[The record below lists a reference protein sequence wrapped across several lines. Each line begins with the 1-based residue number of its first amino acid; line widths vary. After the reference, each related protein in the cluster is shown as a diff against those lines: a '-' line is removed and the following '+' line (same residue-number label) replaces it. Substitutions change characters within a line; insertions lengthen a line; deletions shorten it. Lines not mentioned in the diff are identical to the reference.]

1 MKWQQYHYWVTKK
14 KKKKSLHK
22 SFLQKRL
29 FPHGL
34 QLPPIILSILLL
46 SLVTFQKAFLYM
58 EKSLKN
64 INSRT
69 NPHNSGRNNFFSK
82 FNSLIFVIWGFRKK
96 KDDNRPNRKT
106 QTHKTSNQTKKDN
119 LKNLLKEGFEYSV
132 VTFLKASI
140 ESGDKTLQRSQ
151 FRTVILM
158 TDTIISKETQLCF
171 AKGNVLQ

>member
-1 MKWQQYHYWVTKK
+1 M
-14 KKKKSLHK
+14 S
-22 SFLQKRL
+22 SE
-29 FPHGL
+29 GL
-34 QLPPIILSILLL
+34 
-46 SLVTFQKAFLYM
+46 
-58 EKSLKN
+58 E
-64 INSRT
+64 
-69 NPHNSGRNNFFSK
+69 
-82 FNSLIFVIWGFRKK
+82 KK
-96 KDDNRPNRKT
+96 KDNDNRSNRKT

-140 ESGDKTLQRSQ
+140 ESADKTHQRSQ